1 MVMDA
6 VKRHMRNVCG
16 DVLDE
21 MKGENYEVIID
32 NTIMCTVHRFPLCN
46 EL

>member
-1 MVMDA
+1 MDA
-6 VKRHMRNVCG
+6 VKRHMRSVCG

-21 MKGENYEVIID
+21 MKGDNYEVSINVILCTNAGTPSCID
-32 NTIMCTVHRFPLCN
+32 CN